1 VELNNII
8 MKSRI
13 KGFFPFFCGFSL
25 QDCRILLKAYPR
37 TKYLKEVD
45 KVDKDILRYIPE
57 ISEAI
62 YAVRIDASLSGLY
75 FFSYD

>member
-1 VELNNII
+1 V
-8 MKSRI
+8 
-13 KGFFPFFCGFSL
+13 GFCLHDS
-25 QDCRILLKAYPR
+25 RILLKAYPR

-45 KVDKDILRYIPE
+45 KVDKDILRYILE